1 MDFKAHIQDY
11 LNKEIDVIN
20 RLDLDAIN
28 EVMNLL
34 EDARQRGARI
44 YTCGNGGSAAT
55 ASHFVTDFNK
65 GVTLHRT
72 PKFRFYCVNDNVPS
86 ITASA
91 NDICW
96 EDAYLEDLKCK
107 LEKGDI
113 LLGISGSGNS
123 KNILK
128 CMEYAKEVGA
138 ISIGLSGYNGGK
150 LKEMCDY
157 SLHVPIDN
165 MQIVEDV
172 HMIFDHLISYIFQQ
186 TLA

>member
-1 MDFKAHIQDY
+1 MDYKKQIQQY
-11 LNKEIDVIN
+11 LDTEKEVFDK
-20 RLDLDAIN
+20 LDLDAIN
-28 EVMNLL
+28 DVMNVL

-65 GVTLHRT
+65 GVTLNKT

-91 NDICW
+91 NDISW

-107 LEKGDI
+107 LEKGDV

-123 KNILK
+123 KNILN

-138 ISIGLSGYNGGK
+138 ITIGLSGYSGGK

-172 HMIFDHLISYIFQQ
+172 HMIFDHLIMYIFCQ